1 MKIWTGTWNMG
12 AADPFLDADAETA
25 NKLLAPFIPLDYDVY
40 VLGIQEGISD
50 SIFSAVE
57 AYTGAFRLPLN
68 ARLYSARDAS
78 GAQLRS
84 RRVGRAIKI
93 EDFIHD
99 ADEGLKPDPVVST
112 TDMLDRV
119 WGRGDGALLQPK
131 FTGIAVFVAPVA
143 APYCRLL
150 GVYKH
155 SFGAS
160 EGSKGG
166 VGVALG
172 LYNVTIAFINTHM
185 ASKRAD
191 MRRAQYQELVDR
203 LGGKLGGRGFC
214 LNESFHHIV
223 WMGDLNVHCKGLS
236 ASDATSLIK
245 QGKHLQML
253 MHHDE
258 LLIEKDEETSFFEY
272 EEPMMG
278 PRFFPTYK
286 KMPGRGPLDVKDP
299 SWVSRAYVTAY
310 KEPMYKGGRVM
321 ERVPSWTDRIQYH
334 SLPDKWGELMPE
346 CLDKSREMLDQARG
360 EPPIHNYHSVNDTLD
375 TSDHSPVFCTF
386 TLQIVVDE
394 VDHDAEVDEKVSALQ
409 AGTGY
414 AQAESGGDL
423 NDSIDAGGATRTS
436 TILSPTATPS
446 ALGDAT
452 FTQLH
457 PLLRPL
463 QVDLTIYG
471 LTVEYQG
478 NMNAVP
484 RALTIVFPLPF
495 EDSNEIP
502 DRAKVLRDG
511 SGPVSGFF
519 GSIFGKGQDSMAIRN
534 RTIISR
540 AHKLESMHV
549 LVKVSMDDNIK
560 AQAVF
565 SMKDGGF
572 IGAGTHMTSFRLPL
586 TSHGLPLKNNGQTAM
601 VKFTME
607 MNAFERGGVMQTTS
621 TVSRTTHVSAIHHT
635 ESTSSNSAAAP
646 AVAPGPSSTSSTTTS
661 SSTIPPRPLP
671 PTAPLTAA
679 PYASNS
685 ASNLSSS
692 NTPARPMQGA
702 SAGTAMA
709 LQSSSS
715 SNSNTPYSAPSLA
728 GVPKPLGIALPTPSS
743 VGLPLGSSTS
753 STPQS
758 SLQASNN
765 NFLSPGGAPSNA
777 NNAADAA
784 ARARMMAAATRAKA
798 FASLQPTAPATAGPL

>member
-12 AADPFLDADAETA
+12 AADPFLDADTETA
-25 NKLLAPFIPLDYDVY
+25 NKLLAPFVPLDYDVY

-50 SIFSAVE
+50 SIFAAVE

-203 LGGKLGGRGFC
+203 LGSKLGGRGFG

-236 ASDATSLIK
+236 ATDATSLIK

-299 SWVSRAYVTAY
+299 TWVSRAYVTAY

-414 AQAESGGDL
+414 AQAQSGGDL
-423 NDSIDAGGATRTS
+423 NDSIDAGGPTRSS
-436 TILSPTATPS
+436 TILFPAGTPS

-452 FTQLH
+452 FTELH

-471 LTVEYQG
+471 LTVEYHG

-502 DRAKVLRDG
+502 DRAKVMRDG
-511 SGPVSGFF
+511 SGPVSGFL
-519 GSIFGKGQDSMAIRN
+519 GSIFGRGQDSMAIRN

-586 TSHGLPLKNNGQTAM
+586 TSHGLPLKSNGQTAM

-607 MNAFERGGVMQTTS
+607 MNAFERGGVMQTTTS
-621 TVSRTTHVSAIHHT
+621 TVSRAAHVSAVHHSESSSAPAT
-635 ESTSSNSAAAP
+635 STSTQSQQ
-646 AVAPGPSSTSSTTTS
+646 PSSSTTS
-661 SSTIPPRPLP
+661 AAPPPLPIAPRPLP
-671 PTAPLTAA
+671 TSTSAVPS
-679 PYASNS
+679 SNVS
-685 ASNLSSS
+685 A
-692 NTPARPMQGA
+692 NTPARPPQGA
-702 SAGTAMA
+702 PPGQNGISSA
-709 LQSSSS
+709 LQSSTA
-715 SNSNTPYSAPSLA
+715 SNTNTPYTASSAA
-728 GVPKPLGIALPTPSS
+728 GAPKPLGLSLPTPSATYAA
-743 VGLPLGSSTS
+743 PLGS
-753 STPQS
+753 TPQPN
-758 SLQASNN
+758 SNQPGGMGSNPSN
-765 NFLSPGGAPSNA
+765 NFLSPGAPNP

-798 FASLQPTAPATAGPL
+798 FVALQPPTTTQGQS

>member
-1 MKIWTGTWNMG
+1 MG

-25 NKLLAPFIPLDYDVY
+25 SKLLAPFIPLDYDVY

-78 GAQLRS
+78 GAQVRS

-203 LGGKLGGRGFC
+203 LGSKLGGRGFG

-236 ASDATSLIK
+236 ATDATSLIK

-299 SWVSRAYVTAY
+299 TWVSRAYVTAY

-423 NDSIDAGGATRTS
+423 NDSIDAGGATRSS
-436 TILSPTATPS
+436 TILYPTASPS

-471 LTVEYQG
+471 LTVEYHG

-586 TSHGLPLKNNGQTAM
+586 TSHGLPLKSNGQTAM

-607 MNAFERGGVMQTTS
+607 MNAFERGGVMQTSS
-621 TVSRTTHVSAIHHT
+621 TVSRSTHVSAIHHA
-635 ESTSSNSAAAP
+635 ESSSSTAAPVSASSSAAA
-646 AVAPGPSSTSSTTTS
+646 APSSS
-661 SSTIPPRPLP
+661 SSASSSVAQQAPRAL
-671 PTAPLTAA
+671 PTAPTTINVNAT
-679 PYASNS
+679 
-685 ASNLSSS
+685 S
-692 NTPARPMQGA
+692 NTPARPPQGA
-702 SAGTAMA
+702 AGTAVV
-709 LQSSSS
+709 LQSSTL
-715 SNSNTPYSAPSLA
+715 SNSNTPYTAPSSSSMA
-728 GVPKPLGIALPTPSS
+728 GVPKPLGIALPTPSAVS
-743 VGLPLGSSTS
+743 GGASSLAS
-753 STPQS
+753 ASTPQS
-758 SLQASNN
+758 SSQASNNN
-765 NFLSPGGAPSNA
+765 NFLSPGGAPANS

-798 FASLQPTAPATAGPL
+798 FASLQPTTAGPS